1 MTLCWIELTVFLL
14 DDTYFRLYRESNPA
28 LKNITWISVAGTI
41 DELKAVAADLQS
53 HGNKHSS
60 EMAKKIYAAIPRF
73 EEGENVG
80 GIEAP
85 V

>member
-1 MTLCWIELTVFLL
+1 M
-14 DDTYFRLYRESNPA
+14 YRESNPA
-28 LKNITWISVAGTI
+28 LKNITWISVAGSI
-41 DELKAVAADLQS
+41 DELKGVAVDLEE
-53 HGNKHSS
+53 HGNKHST

-80 GIEAP
+80 QFGLRGKCAAD